1 MMKQYQLWYDAPAKD
16 WNIALPLG
24 NGRMGAMVFGG
35 TVLERI
41 SLNEDSCWYGGF
53 RDRVNPDAKKY
64 LPVVRQLLKADRI
77 AEAQQLAEE
86 ALTATP
92 DGERHY
98 EVLCDL
104 ILQQLDGETPEGLHG
119 MRNLRGQDMSR
130 HERPVSGYRRALD
143 ITDGVHQVSYVRKE
157 KQIRRECFL
166 SVPHQVFAMH
176 HEGFSS
182 RVLLRRGA
190 YVNRIDK
197 VDEHTIL
204 LSGQAGDGGV
214 QYMAMCRAVGEGV
227 HVIGNTLH
235 IGETADIYLASATS
249 YRFADL
255 RAACLSR
262 LETATADGYAAVKA
276 AHVAEHRAVMARCT
290 LALHGEDALDNLPTD
305 QRLARYAQGNA
316 DNGLEELYF
325 AFGRYLLAGC
335 SRPGTLPA
343 NLQGIWN
350 DDFHPAWDGKYTINI
365 NTEMNY
371 WCAEVCNLSEMHLP
385 LFDHLRRMQPHGAQV
400 ALGMYGA
407 NGWVAHHNTDLWGD
421 CAPQD
426 TYCPATYWPMGA
438 AWLCLHIAEHYRYT
452 LDADFLR
459 ANYDLMTGA
468 ADFFLDTAILRE
480 DGMYTVSPSS
490 SPENVYITPSGESGT
505 LTDAAAMDG
514 QILHALMSAIEECGA
529 VLGADTARYT
539 AFKQKLDP
547 VQVEGGRIKEW
558 LRDCEDACPGHR
570 HISHL
575 FALYPGRQITPDT
588 PEWFAAARATLEK
601 RLSCGGG
608 HTGWSRAWILCLWA
622 RLLDGAKAGENIRL
636 LLERS
641 TLPNLLDNHPPF
653 QIDGNFGATA
663 AMAEMLVQSH
673 EGFLRLLP
681 AVPAQWQKGEAVG
694 IRARGGY
701 TVDIAWDGAEY
712 QAEITTR
719 WANATG
725 NGNLRT
731 PTKNTRPH
739 RLRSPSRV
747 SATVRSLQN
756 FQHGHGLIRK
766 IFPIFAYEN
775 NVRCVDLSFSKLQ
788 QPQNTERT
796 YRRASSRNRNRTGFR
811 VFVYGYHRKPK

>member
-1 MMKQYQLWYDAPAKD
+1 MKQYTLHYDAPAKD

-64 LPVVRQLLKADRI
+64 LPVVRQLLKEDRI

-176 HEGFSS
+176 HEGFPS

-262 LETATADGYAAVKA
+262 LETATADGYAAVKT

-290 LALHGEDALDNLPTD
+290 LALHGEDALDNLPTH

-371 WCAEVCNLSEMHLP
+371 WCAETCNLSEMHLP

-712 QAEITTR
+712 QADITASFRGTLILSDGR
-719 WANATG
+719 SF
-725 NGNLRT
+725 
-731 PTKNTRPH
+731 PH
-739 RLRSPSRV
+739 EAGQVLHIT
-747 SATVRSLQN
+747 AK
-756 FQHGHGLIRK
+756 GEK
-766 IFPIFAYEN
+766 
-775 NVRCVDLSFSKLQ
+775 
-788 QPQNTERT
+788 
-796 YRRASSRNRNRTGFR
+796 
-811 VFVYGYHRKPK
+811 

>member
-1 MMKQYQLWYDAPAKD
+1 MMKQYTLHYDAHAKD

-64 LPVVRQLLKADRI
+64 LPVVRQLLKEDRI

-176 HEGFSS
+176 HEGFPS

-255 RAACLSR
+255 RTACLSR
-262 LETATADGYAAVKA
+262 LETATADGYAAVKT

-371 WCAEVCNLSEMHLP
+371 WLAENCNLSECHMP
-385 LFDHLRRMQPHGAQV
+385 LF
-400 ALGMYGA
+400 ALLETMLPNGEKTAKEMYGCR
-407 NGWVAHHNTDLWGD
+407 GFMCHHNTDIWGD
-421 CAPQD
+421 CVTQD
-426 TYCPATYWPMGA
+426 HWIPGSFWVMGA
-438 AWLCLHIAEHYRYT
+438 AWLCTHQWTHYEFT
-452 LDADFLR
+452 KDEEFLR
-459 ANYDLMTGA
+459 RAFPIMREA
-468 ADFFLDTAILRE
+468 ALFFLDFLIE
-480 DGMYTVSPSS
+480 DGGYLKTCPSV
-490 SPENVYITPSGESGT
+490 SPENTFILPNGEKGSNTAGVT
-505 LTDAAAMDG
+505 MDN
-514 QILHALMSAIEECGA
+514 QILRDLFTQCIKAAEVLHVEDELNEQIKAAREKLIPTKIGSNGTIMEWQEEYEEA
-529 VLGADTARYT
+529 
-539 AFKQKLDP
+539 
-547 VQVEGGRIKEW
+547 E
-558 LRDCEDACPGHR
+558 PGHR

-575 FALYPGRQITPDT
+575 YGLHPSEQILMDKT
-588 PEWFAAARATLEK
+588 PELATAARKTLER
-601 RLSCGGG
+601 RLSFGGG
-608 HTGWSRAWILCLWA
+608 HTGWSRAWIINHYAKLW
-622 RLLDGAKAGENIRL
+622 DGEAAYENFKQL
-636 LLERS
+636 MGKS
-641 TLPNLLDNHPPF
+641 TLPNLFDNHPPF
-653 QIDGNFGATA
+653 QIDGNFGGTA
-663 AMAEMLVQSH
+663 AIAEMLLQSTS
-673 EGFLRLLP
+673 ERVVLLP
-681 AVPAQWQKGEAVG
+681 ALPKEWKEGSVKGLCIKG
-694 IRARGGY
+694 
-701 TVDIAWDGAEY
+701 GAEVSLSWKDGVLTEACITAKKDLETRVRYRDEIREISLKAGESY
-712 QAEITTR
+712 QWGIE
-719 WANATG
+719 
-725 NGNLRT
+725 
-731 PTKNTRPH
+731 
-739 RLRSPSRV
+739 
-747 SATVRSLQN
+747 
-756 FQHGHGLIRK
+756 
-766 IFPIFAYEN
+766 Y
-775 NVRCVDLSFSKLQ
+775 D
-788 QPQNTERT
+788 
-796 YRRASSRNRNRTGFR
+796 
-811 VFVYGYHRKPK
+811 

>member
-64 LPVVRQLLKADRI
+64 LPVVRQLLKEDRI

-130 HERPVSGYRRALD
+130 HERPVNGYRRALD

-305 QRLARYAQGNA
+305 QRIARYAQGNA
-316 DNGLEELYF
+316 TAWRNCILPSGAICSRDARVPARCRRICR
-325 AFGRYLLAGC
+325 AFGTTISTR
-335 SRPGTLPA
+335 RGTA
-343 NLQGIWN
+343 
-350 DDFHPAWDGKYTINI
+350 
-365 NTEMNY
+365 
-371 WCAEVCNLSEMHLP
+371 S
-385 LFDHLRRMQPHGAQV
+385 
-400 ALGMYGA
+400 
-407 NGWVAHHNTDLWGD
+407 
-421 CAPQD
+421 
-426 TYCPATYWPMGA
+426 
-438 AWLCLHIAEHYRYT
+438 
-452 LDADFLR
+452 
-459 ANYDLMTGA
+459 
-468 ADFFLDTAILRE
+468 
-480 DGMYTVSPSS
+480 
-490 SPENVYITPSGESGT
+490 TPST
-505 LTDAAAMDG
+505 
-514 QILHALMSAIEECGA
+514 
-529 VLGADTARYT
+529 
-539 AFKQKLDP
+539 
-547 VQVEGGRIKEW
+547 
-558 LRDCEDACPGHR
+558 
-570 HISHL
+570 
-575 FALYPGRQITPDT
+575 
-588 PEWFAAARATLEK
+588 
-601 RLSCGGG
+601 
-608 HTGWSRAWILCLWA
+608 
-622 RLLDGAKAGENIRL
+622 
-636 LLERS
+636 S
-641 TLPNLLDNHPPF
+641 T
-653 QIDGNFGATA
+653 
-663 AMAEMLVQSH
+663 
-673 EGFLRLLP
+673 
-681 AVPAQWQKGEAVG
+681 
-694 IRARGGY
+694 
-701 TVDIAWDGAEY
+701 
-712 QAEITTR
+712 
-719 WANATG
+719 
-725 NGNLRT
+725 
-731 PTKNTRPH
+731 
-739 RLRSPSRV
+739 
-747 SATVRSLQN
+747 
-756 FQHGHGLIRK
+756 RK
-766 IFPIFAYEN
+766 
-775 NVRCVDLSFSKLQ
+775 
-788 QPQNTERT
+788 
-796 YRRASSRNRNRTGFR
+796 
-811 VFVYGYHRKPK
+811 

>member
-1 MMKQYQLWYDAPAKD
+1 MTNRPAEPSRPARLPIVRSAMFGHAIADAMGVPVEFSTRSQRRCDPVTGYRGYGAHDVPAGTWSDDTSMALATIDSLAHGLDTTDMMERFCD
-16 WNIALPLG
+16 WKLHA
-24 NGRMGAMVFGG
+24 A
-35 TVLERI
+35 
-41 SLNEDSCWYGGF
+41 Y
-53 RDRVNPDAKKY
+53 
-64 LPVVRQLLKADRI
+64 
-77 AEAQQLAEE
+77 
-86 ALTATP
+86 TATGVVFDMGITTSKALSQFKKGVP
-92 DGERHY
+92 ALSCG
-98 EVLCDL
+98 
-104 ILQQLDGETPEGLHG
+104 LD
-119 MRNLRGQDMSR
+119 
-130 HERPVSGYRRALD
+130 
-143 ITDGVHQVSYVRKE
+143 
-157 KQIRRECFL
+157 
-166 SVPHQVFAMH
+166 
-176 HEGFSS
+176 
-182 RVLLRRGA
+182 
-190 YVNRIDK
+190 
-197 VDEHTIL
+197 
-204 LSGQAGDGGV
+204 
-214 QYMAMCRAVGEGV
+214 
-227 HVIGNTLH
+227 
-235 IGETADIYLASATS
+235 
-249 YRFADL
+249 
-255 RAACLSR
+255 
-262 LETATADGYAAVKA
+262 
-276 AHVAEHRAVMARCT
+276 
-290 LALHGEDALDNLPTD
+290 GEDALDNLPTD

-712 QAEITTR
+712 QAEITASFRGTLILSDGR
-719 WANATG
+719 SF
-725 NGNLRT
+725 
-731 PTKNTRPH
+731 PH
-739 RLRSPSRV
+739 EAGQVLHIT
-747 SATVRSLQN
+747 A
-756 FQHGHGLIRK
+756 
-766 IFPIFAYEN
+766 E
-775 NVRCVDLSFSKLQ
+775 
-788 QPQNTERT
+788 
-796 YRRASSRNRNRTGFR
+796 
-811 VFVYGYHRKPK
+811 

>member
-64 LPVVRQLLKADRI
+64 LPVVRQLLKEDRI

-166 SVPHQVFAMH
+166 SVPHQLFAMH

-459 ANYDLMTGA
+459 TNYDLMTGA

-547 VQVEGGRIKEW
+547 VQVE
-558 LRDCEDACPGHR
+558 
-570 HISHL
+570 
-575 FALYPGRQITPDT
+575 
-588 PEWFAAARATLEK
+588 AAASRSGCGTARTPVRGIGTSATCSRCIPVGRLRRIRRNGSRLPARRWKSGCPAAAVTPGGVARGFCACGRACSTARRRGRTSACCWSARRCRTCWTITRRSRLTATSARRRQWRKCWCRAT
-601 RLSCGGG
+601 RASCACCLP
-608 HTGWSRAWILCLWA
+608 SRRSGRRAKPSASARAAATRWILHGTA
-622 RLLDGAKAGENIRL
+622 RSIR
-636 LLERS
+636 R
-641 TLPNLLDNHPPF
+641 
-653 QIDGNFGATA
+653 
-663 AMAEMLVQSH
+663 
-673 EGFLRLLP
+673 
-681 AVPAQWQKGEAVG
+681 
-694 IRARGGY
+694 
-701 TVDIAWDGAEY
+701 
-712 QAEITTR
+712 
-719 WANATG
+719 
-725 NGNLRT
+725 
-731 PTKNTRPH
+731 
-739 RLRSPSRV
+739 RSPRR
-747 SATVRSLQN
+747 SAAR
-756 FQHGHGLIRK
+756 
-766 IFPIFAYEN
+766 
-775 NVRCVDLSFSKLQ
+775 
-788 QPQNTERT
+788 
-796 YRRASSRNRNRTGFR
+796 
-811 VFVYGYHRKPK
+811 